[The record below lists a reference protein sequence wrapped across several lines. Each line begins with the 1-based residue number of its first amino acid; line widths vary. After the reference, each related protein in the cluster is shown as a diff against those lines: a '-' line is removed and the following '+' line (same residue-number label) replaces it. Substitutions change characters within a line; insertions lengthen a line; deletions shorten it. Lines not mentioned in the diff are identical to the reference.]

1 LVLKTNPD
9 LAAAHYSLA
18 NAFFQTGRLED
29 AIRHYEEALRT
40 DPRDVDAWFNL
51 GLVLTQ
57 AGRAREAVRC
67 YEQAVLIKPE
77 YIKAQDKLARLLA
90 MLPPTMGGDAIRAVT
105 VAEQACKLTG
115 NGVTAYVDTLA
126 IAYAA
131 AGRFND
137 AIATAQKAIALART
151 ARQPQ
156 WVKEIEGRLELYR
169 NGRTYSQLV
178 GSSGSDNP

>member
-1 LVLKTNPD
+1 LG
-9 LAAAHYSLA
+9 

-29 AIRHYEEALRT
+29 AIRHYEEALRI
-40 DPRDVDAWFNL
+40 DPGDVDVWFNL

-57 AGRAREAVRC
+57 AGKAQDAVRC
-67 YEQAVLIKPE
+67 YEQAVRIRPE
-77 YIKAQDKLARLLA
+77 YVKAQNNLARLLA
-90 MLPPTMGGDAIRAVT
+90 MLPPDLGGDAIRAVT
-105 VAEQACKLTG
+105 VAQRACELTG

-137 AIATAQKAIALART
+137 AIATAQKAIELART
-151 ARQPQ
+151 AQQPQ

-169 NGRTYSQLV
+169 SGRAYREPIRTTSPH
-178 GSSGSDNP
+178 GAS